1 MHLARH
7 RNAMTSGLSTLGD
20 ALWLASVPAGLTARS
35 FWVFLGV
42 NAAGSVS
49 AVVAHFFQSGTV
61 KDEVSSIL
69 RHPVWAVKA
78 ETARVAGR
86 S

>member
-1 MHLARH
+1 
-7 RNAMTSGLSTLGD
+7 MTSGLSTLGD

-61 KDEVSSIL
+61 KDETKV
-69 RHPVWAVKA
+69 
-78 ETARVAGR
+78 
-86 S
+86 